1 MNQRE
6 TDAANHRVALVKEKW
21 ADWVRATPERQKEI
35 EDRYNA
41 TFNRVVTPSYNGDHL
56 RFPGLANGAGALV
69 PRPHQRSAIARFLS
83 EQSGV
88 IAHNVGFGKTLTSII
103 TAKESKRVG
112 IARKP
117 MIVCFNANYSDF
129 VATIRRTYPGAS
141 ILVTEDHHMQEKNR
155 HAFLSRV
162 ATGAWDAVVIAQSQF
177 DRIPVH
183 PETEAK
189 YLRARV
195 MELRAAKEA
204 LDGAEF
210 DRVTVRAIE
219 KSLEKAEARLKDDLD
234 RARENVDKTTM
245 YFEDL
250 GVDLLIVDEAHE
262 YKNMPLTTSYRNVK
276 GLNQTPSDRAKRML
290 MKCDFI
296 QSKRGGKGVLFLTG
310 TPIKN
315 QVVEAYNMIKLTS
328 PNTLRDFGIRHVDDF
343 IRVFCRR
350 EVGLELNEANGKW
363 REVERLKRYHNG
375 AELIRMIRTAFDVQ
389 MDASKVQVRVPE
401 VKGDKPELVKVPLS
415 DSVADILETLS
426 DCYAAYEQSDNK
438 RELSWVP
445 ITLMQFGVAASIDP
459 RLVDSRAVDEPNSL
473 VNQLVRNAKEIYDR
487 TRKDMSVQTI
497 FCDRYRTM
505 DTSILETLVK
515 GGLQA
520 AQASM
525 EIEDADAI
533 GREKSSEEEE
543 DPADKQAA
551 VGTFNLYHDI
561 RDKLIGLGVPPEEIA
576 IVNEAK
582 NAAERQKIFD
592 AANEGRIRF
601 VIGSRQKQGVG
612 ANYQRKLLVAHHL
625 DPARDMTPASM
636 VQANG
641 RIVRQGNENE
651 MVELKYY
658 GMQDTMTPGIFH
670 RLQTKEHFIAQVLS
684 GTGVGTEFD
693 EAGTLNLEEMRNG
706 LISDKRALV
715 HTDLKLAIKE
725 QKVRNHLL
733 FDRNKQV
740 ANEIR
745 SLESD
750 IAVIKEQRLVKA
762 QEVAAWCQANMK
774 VLDAYD
780 SEMLISYSYP
790 SGETG
795 EKPLKAIERD
805 LRDMIAEWRRREIP
819 PNKDSI
825 ELGEMTLNHLPMR
838 IEKRY
843 AFLGGKEILLMADQ
857 RNPVTGQ
864 TLKQSKFLTPDA
876 LCKAVRSRYDEMV
889 NEPAALGIGLKERES
904 SLRRLVEEQ
913 ERLEQPDY
921 QKVKDL
927 EARLSALEADMR
939 DNPYERRGSRRQR
952 RAGGKSGMS
961 LRSRSGASKCGKE
974 LVRQISRI
982 DGG

>member
-1 MNQRE
+1 
-6 TDAANHRVALVKEKW
+6 
-21 ADWVRATPERQKEI
+21 
-35 EDRYNA
+35 
-41 TFNRVVTPSYNGDHL
+41 
-56 RFPGLANGAGALV
+56 
-69 PRPHQRSAIARFLS
+69 
-83 EQSGV
+83 
-88 IAHNVGFGKTLTSII
+88 
-103 TAKESKRVG
+103 
-112 IARKP
+112 
-117 MIVCFNANYSDF
+117 
-129 VATIRRTYPGAS
+129 
-141 ILVTEDHHMQEKNR
+141 
-155 HAFLSRV
+155 
-162 ATGAWDAVVIAQSQF
+162 
-177 DRIPVH
+177 
-183 PETEAK
+183 
-189 YLRARV
+189 
-195 MELRAAKEA
+195 
-204 LDGAEF
+204 
-210 DRVTVRAIE
+210 
-219 KSLEKAEARLKDDLD
+219 
-234 RARENVDKTTM
+234 
-245 YFEDL
+245 
-250 GVDLLIVDEAHE
+250 
-262 YKNMPLTTSYRNVK
+262 
-276 GLNQTPSDRAKRML
+276 
-290 MKCDFI
+290 
-296 QSKRGGKGVLFLTG
+296 
-310 TPIKN
+310 
-315 QVVEAYNMIKLTS
+315 
-328 PNTLRDFGIRHVDDF
+328 
-343 IRVFCRR
+343 
-350 EVGLELNEANGKW
+350 
-363 REVERLKRYHNG
+363 VERLKKYHNG

-426 DCYAAYEQSDNK
+426 DCYAAYEKSDNK

-487 TRKDMSVQTI
+487 TSEDRSVQTI

-505 DTSILETLVK
+505 DTSILETLVT

-533 GREKSSEEEE
+533 GREKPSEEEE

-561 RDKLIGLGVPPEEIA
+561 RNKLIGLGVPPEEIA

-592 AANEGRIRF
+592 GANEGRIRF
-601 VIGSRQKQGVG
+601 VTGSRQKQGVG

-651 MVELKYY
+651 VVELKYY

-725 QKVRNHLL
+725 QKIRNHLL

-750 IAVIKEQRLVKA
+750 IAVIKEQKLVKA
-762 QEVAAWCQANMK
+762 KEVAAWCLENMK

-780 SEMLISYSYP
+780 SEMVISYAYP

-819 PNKDSI
+819 LSKDSI
-825 ELGEMTLNHLPMR
+825 ELGELTLNRLPMK

-843 AFLGGKEILLMADQ
+843 AFLGGKDMLLMADQ

-889 NEPAALGIGLKERES
+889 NEPAALGIGIKEREN

-927 EARLSALEADMR
+927 EGKLAALETDMR
-939 DNPYERRGSRRQR
+939 DNPYERRGSRRQQ
-952 RAGGKSGMS
+952 AGTGGGRKDVVEIEVG
-961 LRSRSGASKCGKE
+961 GVK
-974 LVRQISRI
+974 VRQGAGATDNQDRRRMADEAVDEAEITVKVSAGRVSP
-982 DGG
+982 